1 VIERE
6 FSMAEMIPEK
16 IPSKAS
22 KGEQRLF
29 SVLSKLP
36 DDCIV
41 YYEALVNRRNPDFIV
56 IIPQYGVLI
65 IEVKGWYSAEIIR
78 ANGNEVTVRTND
90 GSETPCKH
98 PNIQARD
105 YKFGLMDYCRT
116 HRRVAGELF
125 EDVTNRFCFPFC
137 HMTVLSNISNQKLS
151 EAEWKAVFP
160 PELCISKDNLLRWE
174 SLSAPTEIQKELF
187 PFFHPFWKFP
197 RLNSDQVLRLRTIIH
212 PEILIHLSRTA
223 SPEGDLKALDL
234 KQERNARTLGD
245 GHRIIYGVAGSGKT
259 VLLIA
264 RAKLISEQNPD
275 SRILVLCYN
284 VTLRVYLADCLKDY
298 PNVKV
303 RNFHQWARS
312 FNVSFDGIEDPEL
325 FGERWLARVA
335 KKPLEDAE
343 IFDSILVDEAQD
355 FAASWFRCVVAALRG
370 GDEGDLLIVHDSSQ
384 GLYGEKKIRWKEVG
398 VRAQGR
404 TQRNDLAKNYRNT
417 GEILQLATQ
426 FAHSPKDDDVTDVPA
441 IVAVDPTL
449 CQRRFHPP
457 ILLSFP
463 NRTEE
468 LRSVRRIIE
477 KLTTGQFEPLPSY
490 KVQPADIAV
499 LYRMDPRHPE
509 FEQLA
514 NAPTV
519 TWLNRSTN
527 DRLKVTDSNTKLLT
541 IHSSKGLQF
550 RVVIIICCNEMPA
563 RFSDTTMVAE
573 RSTSY
578 VAMTRAEELLIL
590 THTGSSEFVRELM
603 SSQLIELVE
612 LP

>member
-1 VIERE
+1 
-6 FSMAEMIPEK
+6 MAEMIPEK

-29 SVLSKLP
+29 GILSQLP

-65 IEVKGWYSAEIIR
+65 IEVKGWYAAEITK
-78 ANGNEVTVRTND
+78 ANGHEVTVRGRD
-90 GSETPCKH
+90 GSETPHKH

-105 YKFGLMDYCRT
+105 YKFGLMDYCRM

-125 EDVTNRFCFPFC
+125 EDLTNRFCFPFC
-137 HMTVLSNISNQKLS
+137 HMTVLSNISDQKLT

-160 PELCISKDNLLRWE
+160 LEFCISKDKLLRWE
-174 SLSAPTEIQKELF
+174 VLSCASEIQNALF
-187 PFFHPFWKFP
+187 PFFHPFWNFP

-212 PEILIHLSRTA
+212 PEILIHMSQSE
-223 SPEGDLKALDL
+223 SPDGVLKALDL

-245 GHRIIYGVAGSGKT
+245 GHRIIYGIAGSGKT

-264 RAKLISEQNPD
+264 RAKLISEQNPE

-284 VTLRVYLADCLKDY
+284 VTLRVYLASCLKDY
-298 PNVKV
+298 RNVQV
-303 RNFHQWARS
+303 RNFHQWA
-312 FNVSFDGIEDPEL
+312 NVPFERNEDPEL
-325 FGERWLARVA
+325 TGERWLARVGS
-335 KKPLEDAE
+335 KPIPETDL
-343 IFDSILVDEAQD
+343 FDTILVDEAQD
-355 FAASWFRCVVAALRG
+355 FAASWYRCVVAALRG
-370 GDEGDLLIVHDSSQ
+370 GEDGDLLIVHDGSQ
-384 GLYGEKKIRWKEVG
+384 GLYGDKKIRWKEVG
-398 VRAQGR
+398 VRAKGR

-417 GEILQLATQ
+417 GEILRLATQ
-426 FAHSPKDDDVTDVPA
+426 FARTPKDDEVSDSPA
-441 IVAVDPTL
+441 IVTVDPTL
-449 CQRRFHPP
+449 CQRRFHSP

-468 LRSVRRIIE
+468 LRAVRSIIE

-490 KVQPADIAV
+490 KVEPAEIAV
-499 LYRMDPRHPE
+499 LYRNNPRHPE
-509 FEQLA
+509 FEQLS
-514 NAPTV
+514 NAPAV

-527 DRLKVTDSNTKLLT
+527 DRLKVTDNNTKLLT
-541 IHSSKGLQF
+541 IHSAKGLQF
-550 RVVIIICCNEMPA
+550 RVVIIICCNDMPA

-578 VAMTRAEELLIL
+578 VALTRAEELLIL
-590 THTGSSEFVRELM
+590 THTGSSEFVRELL
-603 SSQLIELVE
+603 SSQLVDLVE